1 MRDFDVVRAENRE
14 HGDRRFKIGGQ
25 EFEFRAYS
33 SPELYAATWVAE
45 NDLEW
50 LAAADAFILGVLIT
64 SDKEKW
70 VKVRA
75 TDAAEPLS
83 FTDVRDVMD
92 FVLEVTSG
100 RPTVPSSDSS
110 DTSSE
115 RGTSSTAKSVSS
127 VEVST
132 GSISGGS

>member
-25 EFEFRAYS
+25 EFEFKAYS

-50 LAAADAFILGVLIT
+50 LAAADAFILAVLVDA
-64 SDKEKW
+64 DKDKW
-70 VKVRA
+70 VAVRA

-100 RPTVPSSDSS
+100 RPTVPSNDSS
-110 DTSSE
+110 DTPSE
-115 RGTSSTAKSVSS
+115 RGTTSTAKSSFPVAASK
-127 VEVST
+127 VST
-132 GSISGGS
+132 SGGS